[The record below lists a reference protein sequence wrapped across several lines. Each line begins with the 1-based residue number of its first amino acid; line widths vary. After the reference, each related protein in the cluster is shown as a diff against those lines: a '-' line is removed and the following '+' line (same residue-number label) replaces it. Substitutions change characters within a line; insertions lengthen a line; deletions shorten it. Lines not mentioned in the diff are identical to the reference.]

1 MFSAVIRRMI
11 FFWLFIINVQC
22 VAFSYC
28 CVMQHRYD
36 SILKKR
42 DFNIM
47 WWISQRFDNGTRDAS
62 FSIGLQ
68 GIKKD
73 DYAMVVEQI
82 HKTFDQVIE

>member
-1 MFSAVIRRMI
+1 MPYIILVIVLWYKINMI
-11 FFWLFIINVQC
+11 LFK
-22 VAFSYC
+22 
-28 CVMQHRYD
+28 
-36 SILKKR
+36 KKR
-42 DFNIM
+42 EISNVSNVT

>member
-1 MFSAVIRRMI
+1 MI
-11 FFWLFIINVQC
+11 LF
-22 VAFSYC
+22 
-28 CVMQHRYD
+28 
-36 SILKKR
+36 KKR
-42 DFNIM
+42 EIPNVSNVT

-73 DYAMVVEQI
+73 DYAMVVDQI

>member
-1 MFSAVIRRMI
+1 
-11 FFWLFIINVQC
+11 
-22 VAFSYC
+22 
-28 CVMQHRYD
+28 
-36 SILKKR
+36 
-42 DFNIM
+42 M

-73 DYAMVVEQI
+73 DYTMVVEQI

>member
-1 MFSAVIRRMI
+1 
-11 FFWLFIINVQC
+11 
-22 VAFSYC
+22 
-28 CVMQHRYD
+28 MQNKYD
-36 SILKKR
+36 SVKKKR
-42 DFNIM
+42 EISNVSNVT

>member
-1 MFSAVIRRMI
+1 MI
-11 FFWLFIINVQC
+11 LFKKK
-22 VAFSYC
+22 
-28 CVMQHRYD
+28 
-36 SILKKR
+36 KKR
-42 DFNIM
+42 EISNVT

>member
-1 MFSAVIRRMI
+1 MI
-11 FFWLFIINVQC
+11 LFKKKKEIFNV
-22 VAFSYC
+22 
-28 CVMQHRYD
+28 
-36 SILKKR
+36 
-42 DFNIM
+42 M

>member
-1 MFSAVIRRMI
+1 MI
-11 FFWLFIINVQC
+11 LFKK
-22 VAFSYC
+22 
-28 CVMQHRYD
+28 
-36 SILKKR
+36 KKR
-42 DFNIM
+42 EISNVSNVT

-73 DYAMVVEQI
+73 DYAMVVDQI

>member
-1 MFSAVIRRMI
+1 MT
-11 FFWLFIINVQC
+11 
-22 VAFSYC
+22 
-28 CVMQHRYD
+28 
-36 SILKKR
+36 
-42 DFNIM
+42 

-73 DYAMVVEQI
+73 DYAMVVDQI

>member
-1 MFSAVIRRMI
+1 MPYIILVIVLWCKINMI
-11 FFWLFIINVQC
+11 L
-22 VAFSYC
+22 
-28 CVMQHRYD
+28 
-36 SILKKR
+36 LKKKR
-42 DFNIM
+42 EISNVSNVT